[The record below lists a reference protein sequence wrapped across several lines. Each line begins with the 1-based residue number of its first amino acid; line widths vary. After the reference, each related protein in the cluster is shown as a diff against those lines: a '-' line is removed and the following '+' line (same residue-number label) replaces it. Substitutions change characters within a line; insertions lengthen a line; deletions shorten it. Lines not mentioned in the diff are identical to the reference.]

1 MGGNISSLYEPI
13 NEYKP
18 ITARIGI
25 VDGPLEYVAMLRIKL
40 PRPFPTRMTV
50 VKLTNGD
57 LFLHSPV
64 AFNSA
69 LARRLQPLGDIR
81 HLVSPNRGH
90 YAHIGEWARQYPD
103 AVSWASPLVR
113 ERAHSQGIH
122 INFDRDLGPDAPR
135 EWCDEIDK
143 TILCGAV
150 LDEIIFFHR
159 ESMTLILADA
169 IMNFEPEK
177 MRQAFRR
184 LALRRIRPFWR
195 NLTRPTPGILAK
207 EA

>member
-1 MGGNISSLYEPI
+1 M
-13 NEYKP
+13 
-18 ITARIGI
+18 
-25 VDGPLEYVAMLRIKL
+25 
-40 PRPFPTRMTV
+40 
-50 VKLTNGD
+50 
-57 LFLHSPV
+57 
-64 AFNSA
+64 
-69 LARRLQPLGDIR
+69 
-81 HLVSPNRGH
+81 
-90 YAHIGEWARQYPD
+90 
-103 AVSWASPLVR
+103 R